1 MVVVCFQG
9 RAERPFYVPSTELL
23 DLGFGEK
30 MNVEIALQNAKCSI
44 CGSANCVTK
53 RFQSTRLLYC
63 EDCDV
68 HANADRMSL
77 LETDHYYKYTY
88 FMGEFNEIANI
99 ERMRHFRY
107 PERVWLINVIQATKP
122 APADLLDI
130 GCDKGFFIDDARR
143 YGYNVRGVEPSERA
157 RAYCEKIG
165 LSVVESIDE
174 VSGNYDVVTMQHS
187 LEHFSQPLIGLTAAY
202 NCLRPGGIIIVR
214 VPDFSSRWRKLRGE
228 KWVWFQPQNHY
239 FHYSKKSLGIIL
251 RKAGFDVTSIASQR
265 PNDALT
271 VRSNLLAGSVFKGK
285 AAAETFR
292 SRLARVLEDITG
304 VELFAMARRP

>member
-1 MVVVCFQG
+1 
-9 RAERPFYVPSTELL
+9 
-23 DLGFGEK
+23 
-30 MNVEIALQNAKCSI
+30 
-44 CGSANCVTK
+44 
-53 RFQSTRLLYC
+53 
-63 EDCDV
+63 
-68 HANADRMSL
+68 MSL

-143 YGYNVRGVEPSERA
+143 YGYNVHGVEPSERA
-157 RAYCEKIG
+157 RAYCGKIG
-165 LSVVESIDE
+165 LRVVESIDE

-214 VPDFSSRWRKLRGE
+214 VPDFSSMWRKLKVVGNYTE
-228 KWVWFQPQNHY
+228 E
-239 FHYSKKSLGIIL
+239 S
-251 RKAGFDVTSIASQR
+251 
-265 PNDALT
+265 
-271 VRSNLLAGSVFKGK
+271 
-285 AAAETFR
+285 
-292 SRLARVLEDITG
+292 G
-304 VELFAMARRP
+304 V